1 DPPFEEAGPTARVWQ
16 AYVDESLIHDAEMV
30 ANERDKVN
38 ILLVFAGLFSAIVS
52 AFIAQSSSN
61 LQPDYDKLSA
71 YLLFDLVNIQRA
83 LANGTSLDGI
93 NTSGTDPTGPF
104 TPKALDSCVNGLW
117 FASLTL
123 SLATA
128 LFAVLANEWHY
139 HYLSPISGDPQIRSR
154 IRQFR
159 YMGLRRWHVSGFI
172 ALLPLMLHLSLG
184 LFLLG
189 LVLYLLPL

>member
-1 DPPFEEAGPTARVWQ
+1 DPPFEEAGPTALVWQ
-16 AYVDESLIHDAEMV
+16 TYADESTIYDTEMV

-38 ILLVFAGLFSAIVS
+38 ILLVFAGLFSAVVS
-52 AFIAQSSSN
+52 AFIVQSSSN

-93 NTSGTDPTGPF
+93 STSGADPASPF
-104 TPKALDSCVNGLW
+104 IPKTLDSCVNGLW

>member
-16 AYVDESLIHDAEMV
+16 TYVDESLTHDAKMV

-71 YLLFDLVNIQRA
+71 YLLFDLINIQRA

-93 NTSGTDPTGPF
+93 RTSGADPTGPF
-104 TPKALDSCVNGLW
+104 TPKILDSCVNGLW

-139 HYLSPISGDPQIRSR
+139 HYLSPISGDPQVRSR

-159 YMGLRRWHVSGFI
+159 YIGLRRWHVNGFT

-189 LVLYLLPL
+189 LVLYL